1 METEKNILIIED
13 DKILAENMK
22 QSLQKDGFH
31 IVGIANTLKT
41 AVAIMEKH
49 EVNLALIDIQLKGND
64 NGVFVASKIRETKRI
79 PIIYITGN
87 TPYKLHEEMEKTCPV
102 AFLQKPL
109 RMRELSMQIDLALK
123 NFNNGIF
130 SEVEVKQE
138 DSIYIKEVNKSF
150 YVKIQTK
157 EILYVEADKMKS
169 KIFLTESEYAR
180 IYPNL
185 PNQYI
190 TVSVP
195 MIRLTDKLPSNFIS
209 FHKSYLVN
217 PDFIDKIDPTC
228 IFVQSHKISI
238 PDGKSK
244 SVMSLFNIIRGKN

>member
-1 METEKNILIIED
+1 MLTEKNILIVED
-13 DKILAENMK
+13 DLILAENIK

-41 AVAIMEKH
+41 AVAIMGKH

-64 NGVFVASKIRETKRI
+64 NGVLVASEIRAIKRI

-87 TPYKLHEEMEKTCPV
+87 TPLELHEAMEKTCPA
-102 AFLQKPL
+102 AFLEKPL
-109 RMRELSMQIDLALK
+109 RMRELSVQIDLALK
-123 NFNNGIF
+123 NFSNGIF

-157 EILYVEADKMKS
+157 EISFVEADKMKS
-169 KIFLTESEYAR
+169 KIFLTKSEYAR

-190 TVSVP
+190 SVAVP

-228 IFVQSHKISI
+228 IFVQSHKIPI

-244 SVMSLFNIIRGKN
+244 SVLSKFNIIRGK